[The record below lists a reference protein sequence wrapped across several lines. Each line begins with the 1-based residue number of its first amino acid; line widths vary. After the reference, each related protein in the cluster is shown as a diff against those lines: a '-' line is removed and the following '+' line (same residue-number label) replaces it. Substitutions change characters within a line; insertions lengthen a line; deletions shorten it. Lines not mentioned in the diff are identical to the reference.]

1 MVYEREKEGGEPKR
15 KAALRALCSYTVRG
29 KSFLFSK
36 DQFKF
41 YVIID
46 DYLFSLLLSNLVD
59 SSRSDFTLIIV
70 GLL

>member
-1 MVYEREKEGGEPKR
+1 MVYEREKEGGGGEPKR
-15 KAALRALCSYTVRG
+15 KAALRALRSYTVRG

-46 DYLFSLLLSNLVD
+46 DYLFSLLL
-59 SSRSDFTLIIV
+59 
-70 GLL
+70 